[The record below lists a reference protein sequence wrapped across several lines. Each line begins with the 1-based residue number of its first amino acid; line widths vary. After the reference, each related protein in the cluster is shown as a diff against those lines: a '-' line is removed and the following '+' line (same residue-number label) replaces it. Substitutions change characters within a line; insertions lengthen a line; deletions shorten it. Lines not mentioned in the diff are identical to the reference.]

1 MSRIKN
7 KSMILVVVIASTTTL
22 LVVGA
27 LNVNPDNQSV
37 FAKKIKSNNS
47 TQGVLQ
53 DQFTGQSSEVFSE
66 NGDSATSGNNV
77 ALSFNL
83 NDGNNSIRST
93 IE

>member
-1 MSRIKN
+1 
-7 KSMILVVVIASTTTL
+7 MILAVVIAFTIVV

-27 LNVNPDNQSV
+27 LNVNTDNQSI

-66 NGDSATSGNNV
+66 NGDSTASDNNV
-77 ALSFNL
+77 ALSFN
-83 NDGNNSIRST
+83 
-93 IE
+93 

>member
-1 MSRIKN
+1 MPIIKN
-7 KSMILVVVIASTTTL
+7 KSRVLTVVIAFTTAM
-22 LVVGA
+22 LVAGA
-27 LNVNPDNQSV
+27 LNVNTDNQSV

-66 NGDSATSGNNV
+66 NGDSTASGNNV

-83 NDGNNSIRST
+83 NDGNNALGQQ
-93 IE
+93 

>member
-1 MSRIKN
+1 MSIIKN
-7 KSMILVVVIASTTTL
+7 KSMILAVVIVFTTTM

-27 LNVNPDNQSV
+27 LNMNTDNQSV

-66 NGDSATSGNNV
+66 NGDSTASGNNV
-77 ALSFNL
+77 DLSFNL
-83 NDGNNSIRST
+83 NDGNNALGQQ
-93 IE
+93 

>member
-1 MSRIKN
+1 MSIIKN
-7 KSMILVVVIASTTTL
+7 KSMILAVVITFATTL
-22 LVVGA
+22 LVAGG
-27 LNVNPDNQSV
+27 LNVNTDNQSV

-66 NGDSATSGNNV
+66 NGNSTASGNNV

-83 NDGNNSIRST
+83 NDGNNALGQQ
-93 IE
+93 

>member
-1 MSRIKN
+1 MSIIKN
-7 KSMILVVVIASTTTL
+7 KSMILAVVIAFTTAL

-27 LNVNPDNQSV
+27 LNVNTDNQSV

-66 NGDSATSGNNV
+66 NGDSTASGNNV

-83 NDGNNSIRST
+83 NDGNNALGQQ
-93 IE
+93 

>member
-1 MSRIKN
+1 
-7 KSMILVVVIASTTTL
+7 MILVVVIAFTTAL

-27 LNVNPDNQSV
+27 LNVNTDNQSV

-53 DQFTGQSSEVFSE
+53 NQFTRQSSEVFSE
-66 NGDSATSGNNV
+66 NGDSTASGNNV

-83 NDGNNSIRST
+83 NDGNNALGQQ
-93 IE
+93 

>member
-1 MSRIKN
+1 MSIIKN
-7 KSMILVVVIASTTTL
+7 KSMILAVVIVFTTAL

-27 LNVNPDNQSV
+27 LNVNTYNQSV

-53 DQFTGQSSEVFSE
+53 DQFTGQSSELFSE
-66 NGDSATSGNNV
+66 NGDSTASGNNV

-83 NDGNNSIRST
+83 NDGNNALGQQ
-93 IE
+93 

>member
-27 LNVNPDNQSV
+27 LNVNTDNQSD

-53 DQFTGQSSEVFSE
+53 DQFTGQSSEIFSE
-66 NGDSATSGNNV
+66 NGDSAASGNNV

-83 NDGNNSIRST
+83 NDGNNALGQQ
-93 IE
+93 